1 MSEESEENEKIT
13 AKNWNKLYRLDEH
26 DGNDIDY
33 DSYTGEYYIQ
43 YHPERFTTHE
53 GLNYTIGVWKES
65 ENKTWLIGQLD
76 GTTVNGDSSTLHSEI
91 VKMIESDNPLRT
103 MTKMFGIKRSHY
115 DLVER
120 KRKTTYS
127 FNVETIP
134 PLKRISY
141 ARLAYTLR
149 FFKIRAG
156 LENDDDLDG
165 LKLVLL
171 CDCMQR
177 NDSETPAEIDRASQA
192 AVKIIHIFGDASQ
205 YMSVIDNIVHLTLTR
220 TGLVT
225 TKINMK
231 DNYKEFNYSG
241 EKLMREKENKIIE
254 GVI

>member
-1 MSEESEENEKIT
+1 MSEESEEKENIT

-26 DGNDIDY
+26 DGDDIDY
-33 DSYTGEYYIQ
+33 NSYQGEYSIQ

-65 ENKTWLIGQLD
+65 ENKTWLIGQL
-76 GTTVNGDSSTLHSEI
+76 GDSSTSHSEI

-103 MTKMFGIKRSHY
+103 MTKIFGVKRGHY

-127 FNVETIP
+127 FNAESIP
-134 PLKRISY
+134 PLKRVSY

-156 LENDDDLDG
+156 LENGDDLDG

-171 CDCMQR
+171 CDCMQHS
-177 NDSETPAEIDRASQA
+177 DSDTPAEIDRASQA
-192 AVKIIHIFGDASQ
+192 AVKIMHIFGDASQ

-241 EKLMREKENKIIE
+241 EELMRENENKIIE

>member
-1 MSEESEENEKIT
+1 MSEESEENESIT

-26 DGNDIDY
+26 DGNDIEY
-33 DSYTGEYYIQ
+33 HSYVGEYDIKIL
-43 YHPERFTTHE
+43 PERFTTHE

-65 ENKTWLIGQLD
+65 ENKTWLIGQ
-76 GTTVNGDSSTLHSEI
+76 VGDSSTLHSEI
-91 VKMIESDNPLRT
+91 VKMIESDSPLKT
-103 MTKMFGIKRSHY
+103 MTKMFGLKRGHY

-127 FNVETIP
+127 FNVENIP
-134 PLKRISY
+134 PLKRVSY
-141 ARLAYTLR
+141 AKLAYTLR

-171 CDCMQR
+171 CDCMQH
-177 NDSETPAEIDRASQA
+177 NDSETPAEIDRACQA
-192 AVKIIHIFGDASQ
+192 GVKIMHIFGDASQ
-205 YMSVIDNIVHLTLTR
+205 YMSVKDNIVHFSLTR
-220 TGLVT
+220 TGVVT

-241 EKLMREKENKIIE
+241 EELMREHENKIIE